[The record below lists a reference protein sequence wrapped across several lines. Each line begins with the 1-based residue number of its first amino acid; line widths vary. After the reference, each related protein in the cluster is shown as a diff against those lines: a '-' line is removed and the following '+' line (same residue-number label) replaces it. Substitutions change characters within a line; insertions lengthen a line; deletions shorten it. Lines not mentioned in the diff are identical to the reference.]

1 MEFPLPLVTGRLERR
16 YKRFLADIRLDG
28 DGSLVTAH
36 CANPG
41 AMLGLTEPGL
51 PVWLLPTPGAGRK
64 LAYSWELAQVG
75 AGLVGINTT
84 RPNTI
89 VAEALAAGRIPEL
102 AGYAVHRREVP
113 YGKASRVDFLLSA
126 EGRPDCLVEVK
137 NVHLRRS
144 GSLAE
149 FPDCVTARGAR
160 HLDELGEAVV
170 AGRRAVMLYLVQRDD
185 CSAFALAEDLDPAYA
200 RGLAT
205 ARARGVETLC
215 YACHLS
221 PAAITLDV
229 ALPLHLPPVGQI
241 AAPAGTGR
249 LERARR

>member
-1 MEFPLPLVTGRLERR
+1 MDFPLPLITGRLERR

-28 DGSLVTAH
+28 DGALVTAH

-41 AMLGLTEPGL
+41 AMLGLTEPGM
-51 PVWLLPTPGAGRK
+51 PVWLLPTPGGGRK

-84 RPNTI
+84 RPNAI

-102 AGYAVHRREVP
+102 VGYAHHRREVP

-126 EGRPDCLVEVK
+126 DGRPDCLVEVK
-137 NVHLRRS
+137 NVHLRRT

-160 HLDELGEAVV
+160 HLDELGEAVA

-185 CSAFALAEDLDPAYA
+185 CSAFAIADDLDPAYA

-215 YACHLS
+215 YACRLS
-221 PAAITLDV
+221 PATITLD
-229 ALPLHLPPVGQI
+229 ASLPLHLPPVDQSVSDSGNRK
-241 AAPAGTGR
+241 PRKT
-249 LERARR
+249 